1 MARFDAYRMADSAL
15 VVDCQ
20 ADLLSHLKTRLV
32 VPLLSE
38 ADVTQPIRKL
48 NPMVHVAGTA
58 FYFCADL
65 AAAVP
70 LSQLRE
76 RVGSLKNDRDS
87 LSAAL
92 DMLLIGF

>member
-1 MARFDAYRMADSAL
+1 MARFDVYRIADSAL

-38 ADVTQPIRKL
+38 ADVMRPMKRL
-48 NPMVHVAGTA
+48 NPVVQIAGA
-58 FYFCADL
+58 ALYFCVDL

-70 LSQLRE
+70 LDQLRE
-76 RVGSLKNDRDS
+76 RVGSLAEDHDS
-87 LSAAL
+87 LASAL

>member
-1 MARFDAYRMADSAL
+1 MARFEVYQMADGAL

-48 NPMVHVAGTA
+48 NPVVSIGDND

-65 AAAVP
+65 AAAVST
-70 LSQLRE
+70 SQLRAQVVSLE
-76 RVGSLKNDRDS
+76 RDSDS